1 VATEKQRRRK
11 PAVAS
16 QGRSIKTSLTLD
28 ADLHV
33 RLAAASAMRGMSAN
47 AFVQEVLTE
56 ALKSIVVFDRRKGSD
71 GVDSAHN
78 GDRAT

>member
-1 VATEKQRRRK
+1 MAMEKQRRRK

-16 QGRSIKTSLTLD
+16 QGRSVKTSLTLD

-47 AFVQEVLTE
+47 ALVQE
-56 ALKSIVVFDRRKGSD
+56 
-71 GVDSAHN
+71 
-78 GDRAT
+78 